1 MIWEWKKILSN
12 RYIVLLLLALIVL
25 NVGLYYGYCTGEV
38 EEGCG
43 YTMSDIREMY
53 EAYLD
58 GEALDGNNVLEQAT
72 LVRIE
77 EAEGYAETLQE
88 MADRYQVMLKAGSFS
103 KADSF
108 SFRTLQRSTEVYQAL
123 ADISPEVSFSG
134 GIECL
139 TGWRLT
145 DLLLCLFAVCAGMIL
160 VVQERADGCL
170 SLLRPL
176 KKGHAALYLYKFS
189 AMLTFM
195 LACVLVLYGTN
206 YLLAGLTLGIGDLSR
221 PVQSVYGFTLCP
233 IAVSVGTYLV
243 IFAAQKCLWGLAV
256 GALFFLLCECL
267 SQTIVLFAA
276 TVLLSAAAV
285 FLGQTANLWLRAL
298 SPFFWEDTAGLY
310 QNCIFMNFLSY
321 PVWQVPVI
329 LLLQVLSIGLSLG
342 FGALADGCTSPIA
355 VDRSGILTGL
365 RLTGRRPSVSML
377 FQEAKKLLR
386 MHGGAVLLL
395 LLIVVQVFSYR
406 NFDTPNDVYYR
417 QYAEV
422 LNGAPDEE
430 KDAWLQEEAEYFAS
444 IHEQIGAISE
454 QYGDE
459 PEILE
464 SLLLRLE
471 SKLEPESGFEE
482 ALEQYESLGE
492 GEYFVY
498 ASGYGRLFRGQGIRD
513 DCLNTGKL
521 FLVLILALSGLFAVE
536 YETGVQVHI
545 VTAGK
550 EEWVARNK
558 RRQSLLYAL
567 LAMGVAYL
575 PQYIMVARNYT
586 LPMLWVPA
594 GSLSVF
600 GSFPAGLPVWTVF
613 VLVGVIRCL
622 VGGLAVGVI
631 LFFSR
636 TCRKTTTTILL
647 SSAVLLLPVA
657 IGVVGMG

>member
-12 RYIVLLLLALIVL
+12 RYIVLLLLGLVVL
-25 NVGLYYGYCTGEV
+25 NACLYYGYCTGEV
-38 EEGCG
+38 EEGCS
-43 YTMSDIREMY
+43 YTMSDIRDTY
-53 EAYLD
+53 EAYLG
-58 GEALDGNNVLEQAT
+58 GEALDGNTGLEQAV
-72 LVRIE
+72 LARIE

-103 KADSF
+103 EEDSF

-134 GIECL
+134 GIERL

-160 VVQERADGCL
+160 VVQERADGSL

-176 KKGHAALYLYKFS
+176 KKGHAVLYLHKFS
-189 AMLTFM
+189 AILTLMLVG
-195 LACVLVLYGTN
+195 VLVLYGTN
-206 YLLAGLTLGIGDLSR
+206 FFLTGLTLGFGDLSR

-233 IAVSVGTYLV
+233 MAVSVGTFLV
-243 IFAAQKCLWGLAV
+243 IFATQKCLWGLTV

-267 SQTIVLFAA
+267 SQIVLLFAA
-276 TVLLSAAAV
+276 VSLLSAAAV
-285 FLGQTANLWLRAL
+285 FLGQTANLWLCAL
-298 SPFFWEDTAGLY
+298 SPVFWEDTAGLY
-310 QNCIFMNFLSY
+310 QNCLFMNCLSY

-329 LLLQVLSIGLSLG
+329 LLLQLLSIGLSLG
-342 FGALADGCTSPIA
+342 FGALADGRTSPIA
-355 VDRSGILTGL
+355 VDRAGILAGMC
-365 RLTGRRPSVSML
+365 LTGRRPSVSL
-377 FQEAKKLLR
+377 PFQEAKKLLR

-444 IHEQIGAISE
+444 IHEQIGELSE

-464 SLLLRLE
+464 SLLFRLE

-482 ALEQYESLGE
+482 AREQYESLEE

-521 FLVLILALSGLFAVE
+521 FLVLILGLSGLFAVE

-550 EEWVARNK
+550 EERVTRNK
-558 RRQSLLYAL
+558 QRQSLLYAL

-586 LPMLWVPA
+586 LPMLWIPV

-600 GSFPAGLPVWTVF
+600 GSFPAWLPVWTVF

-631 LFFSR
+631 LFLSR
-636 TCRKTTTTILL
+636 ACRKTATTILL

-657 IGVVGMG
+657 IKVAGI